1 MPIDD
6 ELIQEGEDTYHTFRI
21 AAGDFFAPYATDAVA
36 EHNTDVMVEWA
47 KTNLPYGLNSLT
59 KIGGWEI
66 SFRAC
71 LGADALERDPNWIS
85 WTDRKA
91 QLLEE
96 HNNLTAEESK
106 RRYFSNDFEYRKF
119 IDEVN

>member
-47 KTNLPYGLNSLT
+47 KANLPYGLNSLT

-71 LGADALERDPNWIS
+71 LAAGTLQRDPS
-85 WTDRKA
+85 WLSWADRKK
-91 QLLEE
+91 QLQEE
-96 HNNLTAEESK
+96 YVALTASDAK
-106 RRYFSNDFEYRKF
+106 QRYQNDPEFRKF